1 MAPKNCLLEMC
12 LLERKLRGVNTC
24 TYSLEV
30 QSRERQQAAL
40 SCSPVS
46 EVALQSRE
54 RKAAQCPQQGHI
66 LFFTKVLGS
75 LQLHGAGAGVG
86 HNIILAPQS
95 PQPTS
100 EQMEQSLL
108 EAWLGR
114 A

>member
-40 SCSPVS
+40 SSCLPVS

-54 RKAAQCPQQGHI
+54 RKAAQCPQEGHI

-75 LQLHGAGAGVG
+75 LQLHRAGAG